1 MCGWIARSTKL
12 FLSIGYL
19 LTFAVLVFCCLSL
32 GCFLNRTKLF
42 TRVIKAEDGETS
54 PWASVDSLPILV
66 ALNEHFDICDSK
78 EAAADPVERD
88 NIVAC
93 TKMAKLLVESFVKSD
108 PGAHRTR
115 DLMSGAGIHHVSSPL
130 GSVIQEFAPADEH
143 PRPQTPSKG
152 VATLVTAL
160 GSAQNEDEREDS
172 LRALRQYTADHGDQ
186 ELHSHLEQIS
196 PQFRTFILEQLSE
209 QRQGAEDQDDNAA
222 TASSMADRLRI
233 LRSRLH
239 SETNVAPQL
248 QSRLA
253 PPPDSK
259 ASTTHDNGSTTLGT
273 SLSAEMSVSSRSTS
287 DTSSQ
292 TLRARLTAAQQK
304 RASSLVQPE
313 TSSTAGSRASALRAR
328 LQNLKQGMDSAN
340 A

>member
-1 MCGWIARSTKL
+1 M
-12 FLSIGYL
+12 
-19 LTFAVLVFCCLSL
+19 
-32 GCFLNRTKLF
+32 
-42 TRVIKAEDGETS
+42 
-54 PWASVDSLPILV
+54 PILL

-78 EAAADPVERD
+78 EAAADAVERD
-88 NIVAC
+88 NIAAC
-93 TKMAKLLVESFVKSD
+93 KKMAKLLVESIVKSD

-115 DLMSGAGIHHVSSPL
+115 DLMSEAGIHHVSSPL
-130 GSVIQEFAPADEH
+130 GSVVAEFAPSNEQ

-152 VATLVTAL
+152 VASLVTAL
-160 GSAQNEDEREDS
+160 GSAHTEEEREVA
-172 LRALRQYTADHGDQ
+172 LRALRQYTATHGDQ

-209 QRQGAEDQDDNAA
+209 QRQGSEEQDDIAS
-222 TASSMADRLRI
+222 TASSMADRLRN

-239 SETNVAPQL
+239 SETNVD
-248 QSRLA
+248 RLA
-253 PPPDSK
+253 PPPASK
-259 ASTTHDNGSTTLGT
+259 TNTSTTHDNGSTTLGT

-292 TLRARLTAAQQK
+292 SLRARLAAAQQK

-328 LQNLKQGMDSAN
+328 LQNLKQGMDSNDA
-340 A
+340 